1 MDILLNWF
9 KDYDTIVINAM
20 LDGTHGGLYA
30 ISVKKKIK
38 INEELRKLFR
48 ALSYLQNI

>member
-30 ISVKKKIK
+30 ISVKKNKK
-38 INEELRKLFR
+38 K
-48 ALSYLQNI
+48 